1 MRRVTPLRGVTL
13 AASFAAGL
21 ALAGVALGR
30 STDTTAASA
39 SESAA
44 SESSASESAVSEEEA
59 APGEGRELFIARC
72 TSCHSVDYVSMHA
85 RFGTRALW
93 EMEVA
98 KMRTAFKAPLSDDE
112 ARRIVDYLARAYGPP
127 AQDRR

>member
-39 SESAA
+39 SHSAA
-44 SESSASESAVSEEEA
+44 SESSVSEEEA

-127 AQDRR
+127 AQDRP

>member
-39 SESAA
+39 SHSAA
-44 SESSASESAVSEEEA
+44 SESSVSEEEA

-112 ARRIVDYLARAYGPP
+112 SRRIVDYLARAYGPP

>member
-44 SESSASESAVSEEEA
+44 SESSVSEEEA
-59 APGEGRELFIARC
+59 APGEGRELFVARC

>member
-44 SESSASESAVSEEEA
+44 SESSVSEEEA
-59 APGEGRELFIARC
+59 APGEDRELFIARC

-127 AQDRR
+127 AQDRP

>member
-39 SESAA
+39 SES
-44 SESSASESAVSEEEA
+44 SVSEEEA
-59 APGEGRELFIARC
+59 APGEGREVFIARC

-127 AQDRR
+127 AQDRP

>member
-1 MRRVTPLRGVTL
+1 MRLVRPLLGVTR

-39 SESAA
+39 SESA
-44 SESSASESAVSEEEA
+44 ASESAVSEEEA

-98 KMRTAFKAPLSDDE
+98 KMRNAFKAPLSDDE

-127 AQDRR
+127 AQDRP

>member
-39 SESAA
+39 SHSAA
-44 SESSASESAVSEEEA
+44 SESSVSEEEA
-59 APGEGRELFIARC
+59 APGEGREVFIARC

-98 KMRTAFKAPLSDDE
+98 KMRNAFKAPLSDDE

-127 AQDRR
+127 AQDRP

>member
-1 MRRVTPLRGVTL
+1 MRRVTLLRGVTL

-39 SESAA
+39 SDSAA
-44 SESSASESAVSEEEA
+44 SESSVSEEEA

-98 KMRTAFKAPLSDDE
+98 KMRNVFKAPLSDDE

-127 AQDRR
+127 AQDHP

>member
-44 SESSASESAVSEEEA
+44 SESSVSEEEA
-59 APGEGRELFIARC
+59 APGEDRELFIARC

-112 ARRIVDYLARAYGPP
+112 SRRIVDYLARAYGPP

>member
-1 MRRVTPLRGVTL
+1 MPLRGVTL

-44 SESSASESAVSEEEA
+44 SESSVSEEEA

-98 KMRTAFKAPLSDDE
+98 KMRNAFKAPLSDDE

>member
-44 SESSASESAVSEEEA
+44 SESSVSEEEA
-59 APGEGRELFIARC
+59 APGEGREVFIARC

-112 ARRIVDYLARAYGPP
+112 SRRIVDYLARAYGPP
-127 AQDRR
+127 AQDRP

>member
-44 SESSASESAVSEEEA
+44 SESSVSEEEA
-59 APGEGRELFIARC
+59 APGEDRELFIARC

-98 KMRTAFKAPLSDDE
+98 KMRNAFKAPLSDDE

-127 AQDRR
+127 AQDRP

>member
-44 SESSASESAVSEEEA
+44 SESSVSEEEA

-98 KMRTAFKAPLSDDE
+98 KMRNAFKAPLSDDE

-127 AQDRR
+127 AQDRP

>member
-44 SESSASESAVSEEEA
+44 SESSVSEEEA
-59 APGEGRELFIARC
+59 APGEGRELFVARC

-127 AQDRR
+127 AQDRP